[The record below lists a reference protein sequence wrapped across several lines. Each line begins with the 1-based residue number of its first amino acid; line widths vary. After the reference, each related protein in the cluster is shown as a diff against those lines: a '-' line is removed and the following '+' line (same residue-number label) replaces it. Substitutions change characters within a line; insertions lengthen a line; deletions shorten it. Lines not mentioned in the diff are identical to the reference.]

1 MEYEENESAD
11 YKKDFMA
18 EAREKFL
25 YAVEYERDNRDM
37 ALEDI
42 KFGLLGEQWDPKD
55 VEERKRSGRPTL
67 TINKFP
73 AHIRQVV
80 NDARQ
85 NKPAIRVRPVD
96 DNADVKTA
104 EIINGLIRNIE
115 VSSNADIAYDTAI
128 TQAVAGGFP
137 GYIRVNVDFATDDTF
152 DKDIIIDRV
161 YNQFSVYGDPYAT
174 SADGSDWNCCFVTDR
189 ITKDEFKERFK
200 DAEMVDFEVEEASD
214 YDWINDDGVWIAEY
228 WKREEVPKTICL
240 LSDGDVVDEDVYEE
254 NIDLYESLGIQ
265 KVDSRVTKSHKVTQY
280 IISGKEVLETNEW
293 AGRYIPI
300 VPCYGEE
307 VVIENKRVFKSL
319 IRDSKDPQK
328 MLNFWRSTSTEVV
341 SLQSKAPYIAEEGS
355 LINEQ
360 KWATAN
366 VKNYATLEYKK
377 GSQPPSRQ
385 PFAGVPAG
393 ALQEA
398 MNSSDDIK
406 ATMGMFGASIGEQDN
421 AISGKAIMA
430 RQRESDTGT
439 FHFIDNLSR
448 SIRHLGKI
456 IVDLIPH
463 VYQPG
468 RIIRIL
474 GEDLKESENAR
485 VAQPGQQQQETQPGM
500 DMTNVYDLTTG
511 KYDVVVESGPSFGTK
526 RQEAAQQMIEFSRVN
541 PAAAGLISDL
551 IAKNLDWPGAE
562 EISER
567 FKAMLPPQVTGE
579 NPQIQALQQQLQQM
593 QEQAQQAMSQLQNE
607 IQQIKQDKTIDM
619 RKVDIDAYKAESD
632 RIKVMQTG
640 ISPEQLQPLI
650 MQTIMQVLNSPDVLQ
665 GQDQQPMPQ
674 MQPQEQMQQSLPQ
687 GAIQ

>member
-1 MEYEENESAD
+1 MEYEEENESAED
-11 YKKDFMA
+11 KKDFIA

-25 YAVEYERDNRDM
+25 YAVEYERDNREM

-42 KFGLLGEQWDPKD
+42 KFGLLGEQWDAKD

-85 NKPAIRVRPVD
+85 NKPAIRIRPVD

-104 EIINGLIRNIE
+104 EVMNGLIRNIE

-128 TQAVAGGFP
+128 GQAVAGGFP
-137 GYIRVNVDFATDDTF
+137 GYIRVNVDFAYDDTF

-189 ITKDEFKERFK
+189 ITNDEFKDRFK
-200 DAEMVDFEVEEASD
+200 DAEMVDFEVDEASD

-254 NIDLYESLGIQ
+254 KLDMYEIHGIQ

-300 VPCYGEE
+300 VPVYGEE

-355 LINEQ
+355 LVNEQ

-377 GSQPPSRQ
+377 GAQPPQRQ

-421 AISGKAIMA
+421 AVSGRAIMA

-474 GEDLKESENAR
+474 GEDMKESGNAK
-485 VAQPGQQQQETQPGM
+485 VGQPGM
-500 DMTNVYDLTTG
+500 NQQEQQPGIDLSNVYDLTAG
-511 KYDVVVESGPSFGTK
+511 KYDVVVESGPSYGTK
-526 RQEAAQQMIEFSRVN
+526 RQEAANQMIEFSRVN

-551 IAKNLDWPGAE
+551 IAKNLDWPGAD
-562 EISER
+562 EIAER
-567 FKAMLPPQVTGE
+567 FKAMLPPQVAGE

-593 QEQAQQAMSQLQNE
+593 QQQSQQMMGQLQNE
-607 IQQIKQDKTIDM
+607 LQQLKQDKTIDM
-619 RKVDIDAYKAESD
+619 RKVEIDAYGAETD
-632 RIKVMQTG
+632 RLKVTQAGMTPEQVQIMVAQTVMQ
-640 ISPEQLQPLI
+640 L
-650 MQTIMQVLNSPDVLQ
+650 MQSPDVL
-665 GQDQQPMPQ
+665 PM
-674 MQPQEQMQQSLPQ
+674 PQEQMQQPMQQPQ
-687 GAIQ
+687 PEGVIQ

>member
-11 YKKDFMA
+11 DRKDFMA

-42 KFGLLGEQWDPKD
+42 KFGLLGEQWDAKD

-96 DNADVKTA
+96 DNADVETA

-128 TQAVAGGFP
+128 TQAVSGGFP
-137 GYIRVNVDFATDDTF
+137 GYIRINVDFATDDTF
-152 DKDIIIDRV
+152 DKDIKIDRV
-161 YNQFSVYGDPYAT
+161 YNQFSVYGDYDAT
-174 SADGSDWNCCFVTDR
+174 SADGSDWNKCWVIDR
-189 ITKDEFKERFK
+189 ITNFEERFPGH
-200 DAEMVDFEVEEASD
+200 DMVDFEVEEASD

-307 VVIENKRVFKSL
+307 VVIENRRIFKSL

-341 SLQSKAPYIAEEGS
+341 SLQSKAPYLVEEGS
-355 LINEQ
+355 LIDDQ

-366 VKNYATLEYKK
+366 VKNYPYLTYKK
-377 GSQPPSRQ
+377 GAQPPQRQ

-448 SIRHLGKI
+448 SIRHVGKI

-474 GEDLKESENAR
+474 GEDLKESDNAR
-485 VAQPGQQQQETQPGM
+485 VGQPGQQPQQQEPGM

-511 KYDVVVESGPSFGTK
+511 KYDVVVESGPSFGTR
-526 RQEAAQQMIEFSRVN
+526 RQESAQQMIEFCRVN
-541 PAAAGLISDL
+541 PAAASLISDL
-551 IAKNLDWPGAE
+551 IAKNLDWQGAE

-593 QEQAQQAMSQLQNE
+593 QEQAQQAMGQLQNE

-650 MQTIMQVLNSPDVLQ
+650 MQTIMQVLNSPDVLP
-665 GQDQQPMPQ
+665 GQEQQPQQPE
-674 MQPQEQMQQSLPQ
+674 MQPQ
-687 GAIQ
+687 GVIQ

>member
-1 MEYEENESAD
+1 
-11 YKKDFMA
+11 
-18 EAREKFL
+18 
-25 YAVEYERDNRDM
+25 
-37 ALEDI
+37 
-42 KFGLLGEQWDPKD
+42 
-55 VEERKRSGRPTL
+55 
-67 TINKFP
+67 
-73 AHIRQVV
+73 
-80 NDARQ
+80 
-85 NKPAIRVRPVD
+85 
-96 DNADVKTA
+96 
-104 EIINGLIRNIE
+104 
-115 VSSNADIAYDTAI
+115 
-128 TQAVAGGFP
+128 
-137 GYIRVNVDFATDDTF
+137 
-152 DKDIIIDRV
+152 
-161 YNQFSVYGDPYAT
+161 
-174 SADGSDWNCCFVTDR
+174 
-189 ITKDEFKERFK
+189 
-200 DAEMVDFEVEEASD
+200 
-214 YDWINDDGVWIAEY
+214 
-228 WKREEVPKTICL
+228 
-240 LSDGDVVDEDVYEE
+240 
-254 NIDLYESLGIQ
+254 
-265 KVDSRVTKSHKVTQY
+265 
-280 IISGKEVLETNEW
+280 
-293 AGRYIPI
+293 
-300 VPCYGEE
+300 
-307 VVIENKRVFKSL
+307 VVIENKRIFKSL

-328 MLNFWRSTSTEVV
+328 MLNFWRSTSTELV
-341 SLQSKAPYIAEEGS
+341 STQAKAPYIVEEGS

-377 GSQPPSRQ
+377 GSQPPQRQ

-474 GEDLKESENAR
+474 GEDLKESENAK
-485 VAQPGQQQQETQPGM
+485 VGQKQQPEQTGM
-500 DMTNVYDLTTG
+500 DMSNVYDLTAG

-593 QEQAQQAMSQLQNE
+593 QEQAQQAMGQLQNE
-607 IQQIKQDKTIDM
+607 IQQIKQDKQIDA
-619 RKVDIDAYKAESD
+619 RKVDIDAYNAETN
-632 RIKVMQTG
+632 RIKTMQTG

-665 GQDQQPMPQ
+665 GQEQQPMPM
-674 MQPQEQMQQSLPQ
+674 MQQPPEQMQQPMQQQPQ

>member
-1 MEYEENESAD
+1 MDEQEYEAD
-11 YKKDFMA
+11 DTDDFMA

-25 YAVEYERDNRDM
+25 YAVEYERDNRDA

-42 KFGLLGEQWDPKD
+42 KFGLLGDQWDAKD
-55 VEERKRSGRPTL
+55 VEDRKRTGRPTL

-104 EIINGLIRNIE
+104 EVINGLIRNIE

-128 TQAVAGGFP
+128 TQAVSGGFP
-137 GYIRVNVDFATDDTF
+137 GYVRINVDFAHDDTF
-152 DKDIIIDRV
+152 DKDITIDRV

-189 ITKDEFKERFK
+189 ITKDEFEERFPGH
-200 DAEMVDFEVEEASD
+200 DMVDFQVEEDSD
-214 YDWINDDGVWIAEY
+214 YDWINDDGIWIAEY
-228 WKREEVPKTICL
+228 WERKQVPKTICL
-240 LSDGDVVDEDVYEE
+240 LSDGDVVDEDVYDERV
-254 NIDLYESLGIQ
+254 DMYAALGIQ

-280 IISGKEVLETNEW
+280 IISGKEVLETNDW
-293 AGRYIPI
+293 AGKYIPI

-307 VVIENKRVFKSL
+307 VVIENKRIFKSL

-341 SLQSKAPYIAEEGS
+341 SLQSKAPYIVEEGS
-355 LINEQ
+355 LVNEQ

-377 GSQPPSRQ
+377 NAQPPQRQ

-421 AISGKAIMA
+421 AVSGRAIMA

-448 SIRHLGKI
+448 SLRHVGKI

-468 RIIRIL
+468 RIIRVL
-474 GEDLKESENAR
+474 GEDMKESEN
-485 VAQPGQQQQETQPGM
+485 VQTGTGK
-500 DMTNVYDLTTG
+500 DLTNVYDLTIG

-551 IAKNLDWPGAE
+551 IAKNLDWPGAD
-562 EISER
+562 EIAER

-593 QEQAQQAMSQLQNE
+593 QQQAQQMMQQAQD
-607 IQQIKQDKTIDM
+607 QIKQLQDDKSLEMEKLKIE
-619 RKVDIDAYKAESD
+619 AYKAETD
-632 RIKVMQTG
+632 REEVFIKAGMEQQNFQMAQQQLMQ
-640 ISPEQLQPLI
+640 QLATP
-650 MQTIMQVLNSPDVLQ
+650 
-665 GQDQQPMPQ
+665 GQIDQQPQ
-674 MQPQEQMQQSLPQ
+674 GAMQQ
-687 GAIQ
+687 